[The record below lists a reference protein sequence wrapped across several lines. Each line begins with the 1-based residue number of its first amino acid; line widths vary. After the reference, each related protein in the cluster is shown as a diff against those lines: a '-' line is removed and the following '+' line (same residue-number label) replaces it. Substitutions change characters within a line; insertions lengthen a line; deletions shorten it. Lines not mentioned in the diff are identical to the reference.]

1 MTPIGS
7 GVTRLEVSPA
17 AENDL
22 DEILTYS
29 TIRFGDPTATDY
41 YFGFQDS
48 FDKLLLNPR
57 LGRPA
62 EEAGKDVRCLS
73 YRRHRI
79 FYEIDREVVRVLRIL
94 HHSMDIDGDALR

>member
-1 MTPIGS
+1 M
-7 GVTRLEVSPA
+7 TRLEVSPA

-29 TIRFGDPTATDY
+29 TIRFGDPIATDY

-48 FDKLLLNPR
+48 FDRLLRNPR

-62 EEAGKDVRCLS
+62 AEAGDDVRCLS

-94 HHSMDIDGDALR
+94 HHSMGVDDNTLG